1 MLSRKLILQPARV
14 VLMSQTHALRAVST
28 VDQSSLLKFAWTPRT
43 LALYEA
49 QMQFKQFTEENFIAK
64 IKAKVEEVPTALRN
78 MQVAAEESIRTFMGS
93 PRELLLY
100 ESHLHY
106 NDFIQENFRAGDMSP

>member
-1 MLSRKLILQPARV
+1 MLSRKLFLQPARV
-14 VLMSQTHALRAVST
+14 VLRPQAHALRAAST
-28 VDQSSLLKFAWTPRT
+28 MDESSLLKFAWTPRT

-49 QMQFKQFTEENFIAK
+49 QMQFKQFAEDNFTK
-64 IKAKVEEVPTALRN
+64 VKAKVEEIPNAMRN

-93 PRELLLY
+93 PRDLLLY

-106 NDFIQENFRAGDMSP
+106 NDFIQDNFRAGDMTP

>member
-1 MLSRKLILQPARV
+1 MLSRKLFFQPARA
-14 VLMSQTHALRAVST
+14 LMKPNAYALRAAST

-49 QMQFKQFTEENFIAK
+49 HMEFKKFAEENF
-64 IKAKVEEVPTALRN
+64 AKVKGKVASIPSVVRN
-78 MQVAAEESIRTFMGS
+78 MQVAAEESLRDFMGS
-93 PRELLLY
+93 PRDLLLY

-106 NDFIQENFRAGDMSP
+106 NDFIQDNFRAGDISP